1 MSADTSIHAAPIRR
15 NMPRFGASDRLV
27 PQSRLAGPMPWVVAI
42 MMALTV
48 IAAGA
53 GLALRN
59 LGANAR
65 TEIAGGLTVQIL
77 EGAPTERARQTELAL
92 ALLGNREDV
101 AAVRRVPQ
109 AELEALLE
117 PWLGQQALSSDEAI
131 PVPALIDVRL
141 EGAVTPQRL
150 VQLRSALVAAVPS
163 ARVDAQAGWLEPVF
177 DAVASLQ
184 WLALGLIAL
193 LAATSAAAVW
203 LAARSALGSNRE
215 TIEIIHLLGGTDH
228 QIARIFERSIGGD
241 AALGGLAGLL
251 LGASAIF
258 VLGRQFAR
266 LGSGMVAGA
275 ALAPLDWVLLAL
287 IPVIG
292 ILLAMLTARVT
303 VIAALRRM
311 L

>member
-101 AAVRRVPQ
+101 ASVRRVPQ

-150 VQLRSALVAAVPS
+150 AQLRSALVAAIPS